1 MSDLSP
7 LSRAKQK
14 LDVGAVR
21 SVDDPKQSLNVAAHR
36 SAVESG
42 FLKRTCDD
50 LQKRARIKPRVARDC
65 DSLRPRFSQRI
76 KLGSQGRHEVSMSNR
91 IKTVPSRVFAMLLAS
106 VVSTVIPCIAAPRAV
121 DDCLIEPKHQTPRG
135 GHWYYR
141 FDHNR
146 KCWYL
151 GDEGQQVSQTGSP
164 RPLASSSP
172 PLPQRQTEAAPT
184 SLADAHA
191 ELQVATTPVT
201 TPAEPPQW
209 LGPAGILSPEK
220 ITEVVR
226 DVSPSETPPAASAR
240 DLESET
246 RVIDGQART
255 ESRTES
261 LPEPK
266 ATEAERVAELSGEE
280 NALDPPRMVLALL
293 LIGLGLSTIGGCL
306 IFRLSAAIQAGRRNA
321 FSSR

>member
-1 MSDLSP
+1 
-7 LSRAKQK
+7 
-14 LDVGAVR
+14 
-21 SVDDPKQSLNVAAHR
+21 
-36 SAVESG
+36 
-42 FLKRTCDD
+42 
-50 LQKRARIKPRVARDC
+50 
-65 DSLRPRFSQRI
+65 
-76 KLGSQGRHEVSMSNR
+76 MSNR
-91 IKTVPSRVFAMLLAS
+91 IKTVPSLVFAMLLAS
-106 VVSTVIPCIAAPRAV
+106 VVSTAIPCVAAPRAA
-121 DDCLIEPKHQTPRG
+121 DDCLSEPRHQTPRG

-151 GDEGQQVSQTGSP
+151 GDQGQQASQTGSP
-164 RPLASSSP
+164 RPVASSSP
-172 PLPQRQTEAAPT
+172 QLPERRTEAAQT

-191 ELQVATTPVT
+191 ELPIATTPVT
-201 TPAEPPQW
+201 TPTELPQW
-209 LGPAGILSPEK
+209 LGRAGMLSPDK

-226 DVSPSETPPAASAR
+226 DANPSETSPGPSTGE
-240 DLESET
+240 LESET
-246 RVIDGQART
+246 GAIDRQART

-306 IFRLSAAIQAGRRNA
+306 IFRLSAPIQAGRRNA

>member
-1 MSDLSP
+1 
-7 LSRAKQK
+7 
-14 LDVGAVR
+14 
-21 SVDDPKQSLNVAAHR
+21 
-36 SAVESG
+36 
-42 FLKRTCDD
+42 
-50 LQKRARIKPRVARDC
+50 
-65 DSLRPRFSQRI
+65 
-76 KLGSQGRHEVSMSNR
+76 MSNR
-91 IKTVPSRVFAMLLAS
+91 IKTVPSLVFAMLLAS
-106 VVSTVIPCIAAPRAV
+106 VVSTAMPCIAAPRAA
-121 DDCLIEPKHQTPRG
+121 DDCLSEPKHQTPRG

-151 GDEGQQVSQTGSP
+151 GDEGQQVSRTGSP
-164 RPLASSSP
+164 RPPASSSP
-172 PLPQRQTEAAPT
+172 PLPQRQTEAAQT

-191 ELQVATTPVT
+191 ELPIATTPVT
-201 TPAEPPQW
+201 TSAEPPQW
-209 LGPAGILSPEK
+209 LGPAGMLNPEK

-226 DVSPSETPPAASAR
+226 DVSPSETPPALNTGE
-240 DLESET
+240 LESET
-246 RVIDGQART
+246 RAVYGQART

-266 ATEAERVAELSGEE
+266 ATEAEHVAELSGEE
-280 NALDPPRMVLALL
+280 TAVDPPRMRLALL